1 MYSFKLI
8 NHPYYFHLN
17 RSYNI
22 SICDSFPYN
31 KLNDRIRDENGT
43 IGYCIRLKKIK
54 DRVRFF

>member
-8 NHPYYFHLN
+8 NHPDYLHLN

-22 SICDSFPYN
+22 SICDSFPY
-31 KLNDRIRDENGT
+31 KELNDRIWNEIGT